1 MPEYRRLHHRLVG
14 RALRK
19 LDAGFLARAEC
30 YFGGGTML
38 AMTLGEYRESRD
50 MGFLCSS
57 RNGFR
62 SLRETVTNRSLGA
75 IFRQSVDL
83 ARDVRADR
91 DGIRTFLKIDEVPIK
106 FEIILEARID
116 LEGEVDETLGVPT
129 LSREC
134 AIAEKF
140 LANADRGR
148 DESTLSRDLVDLSF
162 VAVHANR
169 LQLEKGLEIA
179 EQAYGTAIRKSL
191 RSSLDS
197 FKGNRSRANAHI
209 RSLGVEDTQ
218 TLRKGLKLLGKLV
231 EGSKKTV
238 QRRSTL

>member
-1 MPEYRRLHHRLVG
+1 MPEYRRPHHRLVS
-14 RALRK
+14 RALK
-19 LDAGFLARAEC
+19 SMDASFLVRTEC
-30 YFGGGTML
+30 YFGGGTLL

-50 MGFLCSS
+50 IDFLCSS
-57 RNGFR
+57 RVGFR
-62 SLRETVTNRSLGA
+62 SLRETVTDRSLGA

-91 DGIRTFLKIDEVPIK
+91 DGIRTFLNVGNVPIK

-116 LEGEVDETLGVPT
+116 LEGTIDKTLGIPT

-140 LANADRGR
+140 LANADRGL
-148 DESTLSRDLVDLSF
+148 DESTLSRDLVDLAF
-162 VAVHANR
+162 IAAHAGR
-169 LQLEKGLEIA
+169 PPLEEGMEIA
-179 EQAYGTAIRKSL
+179 EQAYGTAIRRSL

-197 FKGNRSRANAHI
+197 FKGNRGRANAHL

-218 TLRKGLKLLGKLV
+218 TLRKGLQLLGKLV
-231 EGSKKTV
+231 VEEPKKIV
-238 QRRSTL
+238 

>member
-1 MPEYRRLHHRLVG
+1 MDASFLV
-14 RALRK
+14 RT
-19 LDAGFLARAEC
+19 EC
-30 YFGGGTML
+30 YFGGGTLL

-50 MGFLCSS
+50 IDFLCSS
-57 RNGFR
+57 RVGFR
-62 SLRETVTNRSLGA
+62 SLRETVTDRSLGA

-91 DGIRTFLKIDEVPIK
+91 DGIRTFLNVGNVPIK

-116 LEGEVDETLGVPT
+116 LEGTTDKTLGIPT

-140 LANADRGR
+140 LANADRGL
-148 DESTLSRDLVDLSF
+148 DESTLSRDLVDLAF
-162 VAVHANR
+162 IAAHAGR
-169 LQLEKGLEIA
+169 PPLEEGMEIA
-179 EQAYGTAIRKSL
+179 EQAYGTAIRRSL

-197 FKGNRSRANAHI
+197 FKGNRGRANAHL

-218 TLRKGLKLLGKLV
+218 TLRKGLQLLGKLV
-231 EGSKKTV
+231 VEEPKKIV
-238 QRRSTL
+238 